1 MEKRYNNQ
9 NFLAT
14 RAINLKSWE
23 DAASELRVIMEMIPD
38 AADPRHETARLKL
51 LEVENRMKKRK

>member
-1 MEKRYNNQ
+1 
-9 NFLAT
+9 
-14 RAINLKSWE
+14 
-23 DAASELRVIMEMIPD
+23 MEMIPD